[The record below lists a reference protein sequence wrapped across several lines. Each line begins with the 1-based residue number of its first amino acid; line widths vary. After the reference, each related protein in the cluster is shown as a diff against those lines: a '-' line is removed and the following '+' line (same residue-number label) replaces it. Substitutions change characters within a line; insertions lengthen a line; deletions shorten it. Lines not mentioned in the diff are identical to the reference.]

1 MRKWSQ
7 FWLEGALQEVRL
19 SFMASPSCSDTCIL
33 RRPPHSSHAG
43 FWAPKVSKPQDDF
56 WWGEQVGCA
65 APFYP
70 DTVTP
75 TDAAWRH
82 VVLMMGL
89 GHSHHPRMW
98 PVGPGRQPSERPW
111 GFPLGLRRPTW
122 HLSQT
127 RRPRDWEQGCK
138 CVKVGVCA

>member
-1 MRKWSQ
+1 MDACFAELKSVQ
-7 FWLEGALQEVRL
+7 IIFTLDAQMVPVLAEGALQEVRL

-33 RRPPHSSHAG
+33 RRPPHGSHAG
-43 FWAPKVSKPQDDF
+43 FWAPKVSKSQDDF

-89 GHSHHPRMW
+89 GHSHHPRM
-98 PVGPGRQPSERPW
+98 
-111 GFPLGLRRPTW
+111 
-122 HLSQT
+122 
-127 RRPRDWEQGCK
+127 
-138 CVKVGVCA
+138 